1 MARSAARVIAL
12 VVLAVLFELAGLDV
26 AANFVKFAA
35 VTLAGWWFLGF
46 FESVSWVLLVSLLII
61 PVDTYSVFQG
71 PTKVI
76 VEEQPQIFDALSI
89 AFPLPGEHNSAQLG
103 LPDVLFFALFLGA
116 TVRFCAPARPDLGAD
131 VALVR
136 CDARA
141 RGRLRDQR
149 AARAAAPLRRL
160 HRRQRRPDL
169 AADAGPSRRWSRVRV
184 AALYD
189 VHGNLPALEAVL
201 AEVDELDVDAVVVGG
216 DVCLGPMPR
225 AVLHRLLQLGE
236 RALFLRGNCDRE
248 LAAEPAGSGS
258 WAERTRW
265 TAQQLDK
272 GQRAWLAALPGTQS
286 VDVDGL
292 GPVLFCH
299 GSPRSD
305 EEILT
310 RISPE
315 ERVAAA
321 VADVSEEVVVCGHT
335 HVQFDRRVAG
345 KRLINAGSVGMPYEA
360 RPGAY
365 WAVLGPEVDLRRT
378 DYDLEAAAAA
388 IRVSGFPDAGELAD
402 ENVLTV
408 PSAEEA
414 TEQFERMAQAL
425 DEAG

>member
-1 MARSAARVIAL
+1 M
-12 VVLAVLFELAGLDV
+12 
-26 AANFVKFAA
+26 
-35 VTLAGWWFLGF
+35 
-46 FESVSWVLLVSLLII
+46 
-61 PVDTYSVFQG
+61 
-71 PTKVI
+71 
-76 VEEQPQIFDALSI
+76 
-89 AFPLPGEHNSAQLG
+89 
-103 LPDVLFFALFLGA
+103 
-116 TVRFCAPARPDLGAD
+116 
-131 VALVR
+131 
-136 CDARA
+136 
-141 RGRLRDQR
+141 
-149 AARAAAPLRRL
+149 
-160 HRRQRRPDL
+160 
-169 AADAGPSRRWSRVRV
+169 RV

-248 LAAEPAGSGS
+248 LASEPAGSGS

-315 ERVAAA
+315 ERVATA
-321 VADVSEEVVVCGHT
+321 VADVSQEVVVCGHT